1 MIACNTLGS
10 QHRLPGDHDSALLP
24 GFFSFVLTAA
34 SHHPNTEVSL
44 CLPTSASRMWSMV
57 SLSHS
62 PSQPQEVRLLA
73 GTSSLFPRTQGGS
86 RNASHPR
93 LPSLPTPYLNMA

>member
-1 MIACNTLGS
+1 MIACDTLGS

-62 PSQPQEVRLLA
+62 PSQPHKKSGYRQGRPL
-73 GTSSLFPRTQGGS
+73 SSLGHK
-86 RNASHPR
+86 AEAE
-93 LPSLPTPYLNMA
+93 TPLTHVYPPCPLHT